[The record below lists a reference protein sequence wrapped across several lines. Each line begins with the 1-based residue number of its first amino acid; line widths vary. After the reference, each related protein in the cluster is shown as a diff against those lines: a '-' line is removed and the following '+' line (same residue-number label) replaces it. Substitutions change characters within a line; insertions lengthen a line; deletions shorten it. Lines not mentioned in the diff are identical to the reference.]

1 METDCNAKWNNEHGA
16 VHTCALDKGHDGPCR
31 CWLCGTHTKDWS
43 LGRLRPVTDR
53 IEREK
58 A

>member
-16 VHTCALDKGHDGPCR
+16 VHTCGLDKGHDGPCR
-31 CWLCGTHTKDWS
+31 CWLCSATRIAK
-43 LGRLRPVTDR
+43 PVTDR